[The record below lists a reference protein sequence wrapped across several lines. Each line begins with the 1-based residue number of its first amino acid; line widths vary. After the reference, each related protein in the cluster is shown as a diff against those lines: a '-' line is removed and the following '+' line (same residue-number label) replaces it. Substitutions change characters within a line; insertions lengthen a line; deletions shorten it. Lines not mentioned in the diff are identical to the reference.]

1 MSTLHFSLPLQAQ
14 QHEDIKEWVLAVSMD
29 QKVEQ
34 ALPKDERGTYEAS
47 LVAADTGI
55 RSLPCVISGVLGF
68 CSVSSLIS
76 VLVTLKTVVMIF
88 LGSSLEMKL
97 KFYLCLAT
105 SHLMLFLMILFRYIV
120 CLENGPINRSAQGA
134 VLMNSAVICLMLFA

>member
-68 CSVSSLIS
+68 CSVFSLTS
-76 VLVTLKTVVMIF
+76 VLVTLKTGDGLLGVTFRDEVEVLFVLSNISFDVIF
-88 LGSSLEMKL
+88 NDP
-97 KFYLCLAT
+97 FQVHCLLREW
-105 SHLMLFLMILFRYIV
+105 SY
-120 CLENGPINRSAQGA
+120 
-134 VLMNSAVICLMLFA
+134 